1 MFEIK
6 EYMFEIN
13 LDNKR
18 VFYTDIEK
26 FKSDLNISTKIESN
40 DFEEVFKSLKSSKRD
55 LKLYRYANCEVVDYQ
70 KMTSKNI
77 NDEEVVYWQKGK
89 SEGFHFYDF
98 RERKYYRAEEFCND
112 DIDAFLS
119 FLDDYRIDKWTNTYI
134 VIFKIIR
141 DSLDNKNSTRKV
153 FGIIEQNRCNNLI
166 LTSQELIKKYLEF
179 SDFRG
184 SKDEKDDLGKEF
196 ETCLDQEAQKLLKY
210 FNTERKEKLEYL
222 SSINQGKLAYDKRKR
237 L

>member
-6 EYMFEIN
+6 EYMFEIK

-18 VFYTDIEK
+18 VFYTDIEM
-26 FKSDLNISTKIESN
+26 FKSDLNISNEIESN
-40 DFEEVFKSLKSSKRD
+40 DFEEVFKSLKASKRD

-70 KMTSKNI
+70 KKTSKNI

-98 RERKYYRAEEFCND
+98 RDRKYYRAEEFCND
-112 DIDAFLS
+112 DINAFLG
-119 FLDDYRIDKWTNTYI
+119 FLSDYRIDKWTNTYI
-134 VIFKIIR
+134 VIFKIKR
-141 DSLDNKNSTRKV
+141 DLNDSKSSVREV
-153 FGIIEQNRCNNLI
+153 FGIVETIRANNLI
-166 LTSQELIKKYLEF
+166 LTQSELIKKYVEY

-184 SKDEKDDLGKEF
+184 SKDEKDELEMVF
-196 ETCLDQEAQKLLKY
+196 ETCLDQEAKKLLKY

-222 SSINQGKLAYDKRKR
+222 SSINQGKSAYDKRKR

>member
-26 FKSDLNISTKIESN
+26 FKSDLNISTEIESN
-40 DFEEVFKSLKSSKRD
+40 DFEEVFKSLKASKRD
-55 LKLYRYANCEVVDYQ
+55 LKLYRFANYEVVDYQ
-70 KMTSKNI
+70 KTLSKNF
-77 NDEEVVYWQKGK
+77 EGEVGVRWVKGK
-89 SEGFHFYDF
+89 AEGFHFYDF

-112 DIDAFLS
+112 DINAFLG
-119 FLDDYRIDKWTNTYI
+119 FLSDYRIDKWTNTYI
-134 VIFKIIR
+134 VIFKINR
-141 DSLDNKNSTRKV
+141 DLNDSKSSVREV
-153 FGIIEQNRCNNLI
+153 FGIIETIRDNNLI
-166 LTSQELIKKYLEF
+166 LTQPDLIKKYVEY

-184 SKDEKDDLGKEF
+184 SKDEKNELEKEF
-196 ETCLDQEAQKLLKY
+196 ETCLDHEANKLFKY
-210 FNTERKEKLEYL
+210 FDTERKEKLEYL

>member
-6 EYMFEIN
+6 EYMLEIK

-26 FKSDLNISTKIESN
+26 FKSDLNISSEIESN
-40 DFEEVFKSLKSSKRD
+40 DFEEVFKALKASKRD

-70 KMTSKNI
+70 KTLSKNFEG
-77 NDEEVVYWQKGK
+77 EESVRWIKGTA
-89 SEGFHFYDF
+89 EGFHFYDF
-98 RERKYYRAEEFCND
+98 REGTYYRAEEFCND
-112 DIDAFLS
+112 DINAFIGFLS
-119 FLDDYRIDKWTNTYI
+119 DYRVDKWTNTYI

-153 FGIIEQNRCNNLI
+153 FGIIEQNRSNNLI
-166 LTSQELIKKYLEF
+166 LTSQELIKKYVEY

-184 SKDEKDDLGKEF
+184 SKDEKDGFEKEF

-222 SSINQGKLAYDKRKR
+222 SSINQGKSAYEKRKR